1 MKVVFKDNKII
12 VFLNKKLDLDKVNL
26 DIYFKKLFLRI
37 KNKYNLELNGYYDI
51 NVYIDNNY
59 GSIIE
64 IENEDLD
71 YYNYFNQIDMEI
83 KVNNTTF
90 LYEIDYEYLD
100 KELLSK
106 SIVYKQNNKLYFKIT
121 DKSILNK
128 IIECSKIIYGDRV
141 KEIMKSSKKVII

>member
-83 KVNNTTF
+83 KVNKTTF
-90 LYEIDYEYLD
+90 LYEIDYEYID
-100 KELLSK
+100 KELLNK
-106 SIVYKQNNKLYFKIT
+106 SIIYKQNNKLYFKIT

>member
-83 KVNNTTF
+83 KVNKTTF

-128 IIECSKIIYGDRV
+128 IIECIKIIYGDRV

>member
-83 KVNNTTF
+83 KVNKTTF

-106 SIVYKQNNKLYFKIT
+106 SIIYKQNNKLYFKIT
-121 DKSILNK
+121 DKNILNK

>member
-37 KNKYNLELNGYYDI
+37 KNKYNLELNGYYDV
-51 NVYIDNNY
+51 NVYIDNYY

-83 KVNNTTF
+83 KVNKTTF

-128 IIECSKIIYGDRV
+128 IIECSKIIYDNRV

>member
-12 VFLNKKLDLDKVNL
+12 VFLNKNLNLDKKELEN
-26 DIYFKKLFLRI
+26 YFKKLFLGI
-37 KNKYNLELNGYYDI
+37 KDKYNLKLNGYYDI
-51 NVYIDNNY
+51 NVYIDNYY

-64 IENEDLD
+64 LENEELE

-83 KVNNTTF
+83 KVIKTPF

-121 DKSILNK
+121 DKTILNK
-128 IIECSKIIYGDRV
+128 IIECCKIIYGDKV
-141 KEIMKSSKKVII
+141 KEIMKLSKKVII

>member
-83 KVNNTTF
+83 KVNKTTF

-121 DKSILNK
+121 DKNILNK
-128 IIECSKIIYGDRV
+128 IIECSKIIYDNRV